1 MQVLTVGRFE
11 AEWAFRDVTGT
22 AYGHSSDIEAVIK
35 AADEVARRQAAR
47 VVLTPEAEEH
57 RRSLADAGSV
67 SVHASPAPKPKRGF
81 REFLSRFARK
91 KRGI

>member
-1 MQVLTVGRFE
+1 MQVLTVCRFG

-22 AYGHSSDIEAVIK
+22 AYGHSSDIEAVIE
-35 AADEVARRQAAR
+35 AAQEVARRQAAR

-57 RRSLADAGSV
+57 RRLPVAA
-67 SVHASPAPKPKRGF
+67 ASIGVPTSAVPKPRRRF
-81 REFLSRFARK
+81 REFLSRFARR